1 MNQGIMLGV
10 ALACRQLADEQLA
23 ALNLAVQAGWDASN
37 LSGYEHIAGL
47 FTEANGTQMHEDA
60 KVAFAKVALKRLG

>member
-10 ALACRQLADEQLA
+10 ALTCRQLTDEQLA

-37 LSGYEHIAGL
+37 LPGYDHVAGL
-47 FTEANGTQMHEDA
+47 FTEADGTQMHGDTKA
-60 KVAFAKVALKRLG
+60 AFAEVALKRLG